1 MSIRSILLS
10 AAILIP
16 SIAFAQTN
24 YSPTY
29 NGVTANTGTFGSASV
44 SGGVTA
50 GSITLSGSGSTGDV
64 SGTSVTAMGGSAAR
78 TQAVRAADVI
88 NVADYGAKCD
98 GSTNDNTAINTALAA
113 GAASSAYTN
122 NRAIRFAWPNGA
134 QQSGCVINSLNLT
147 IFNRGNGANPN
158 PRVELGSASFLCQG
172 AGNICFDAT
181 DARYI
186 DAHDIT
192 IRGDNV
198 STPKICLQVGVKDG
212 VSAAWHD
219 FSRFNCGGYYTFTA
233 FYNVGSEANTYTS
246 AYFTNAYTTAGPIQS
261 LGTITGGSGGADG
274 TYNAVALT
282 GGSGSGA
289 TANITV
295 SGGAVTAVVLTY
307 EGQIYRTGDVL
318 SASSASIGGVT
329 GFSVPVTMAQPY
341 SGVIDGANHWRAS
354 SAFVPIT
361 IPVDTFSSLTLNT
374 FVGGSFRGGAGLWT
388 SGAGGLRFVNNYV
401 LSSGVACI
409 TLHDS
414 GISKWGH
421 NFETNCEGTAQSTF
435 RFSGTNS
442 SPIYTDFRWRGYSQ
456 VPGGTFLTDSHIN
469 SVTMNGVDLD
479 AQSITTVAPM
489 FDAARK
495 YSLSG
500 QVTVHSAPI
509 WNAPQA
515 FQGRLTIGGNTTP
528 PGLGPCDILSGA
540 VGCWSAA
547 RQIVRGYTGP
557 LIRIQRASDSAQTE
571 IYANAFGDLDRAVAG
586 SFCYATTCSVS
597 ALFDQTGNN
606 NHFTQTTA
614 ASQPTLNLS
623 SASLGGRQTMTWAT
637 AAAMQANASATLNDL
652 WATGGY
658 LSTVVIQSSNALPNR
673 LLAKISGSGASNPGV
688 GWDIRANPS
697 GANPFTFTI
706 GATTSNGVWTT
717 SSALSNAAHVYD
729 FQYSAASLSNNPTV
743 EVDGTSVSV
752 AATAPVGTISSD
764 SSQVLFLG
772 NNQLTAGT
780 RGFIGSISELV
791 MWKTTPTATQLE
803 AIRRNQAA
811 YYGVAGVY

>member
-1 MSIRSILLS
+1 MRRLAPVVAAALAWS
-10 AAILIP
+10 AGDAR
-16 SIAFAQTN
+16 
-24 YSPTY
+24 
-29 NGVTANTGTFGSASV
+29 
-44 SGGVTA
+44 
-50 GSITLSGSGSTGDV
+50 GDV
-64 SGTSVTAMGGSAAR
+64 LPPYLFGAGDASEMSVTATGGSAAR
-78 TQAVRAADVI
+78 TNAARAADVI

-98 GSTNDNTAINTALAA
+98 GSTNDNAAINAALAA
-113 GAASSAYTN
+113 GAASGAYQN

-147 IFNRGNGANPN
+147 IFNKGNGANPN

-172 AGNICFDAT
+172 AGNVCLDAI
-181 DARYI
+181 DAKYI

-192 IRGDNV
+192 IRGD
-198 STPKICLQVGVKDG
+198 SALTPKICLQIGVKDG
-212 VSAAWHD
+212 ISAAWHD
-219 FSRFNCGGYYTFTA
+219 FSRFNCGGYWTFTA
-233 FYNVGSEANTYTS
+233 LYNVGSEAVTFTS
-246 AYFTNAYTTAGPIQS
+246 AYFTNAWTTSGPIQT
-261 LGTITGGSGGADG
+261 LGTITGGSGGSDG
-274 TYNAVALT
+274 TYTGVALT

-318 SASSASIGGVT
+318 SAASGSIGGVS
-329 GFSVPVTMAQPY
+329 GFSVPVSLALPY

-361 IPVDTFSSLTLNT
+361 IPVDTFTSTTLNT
-374 FVGGSFRGGAGLWT
+374 VVGGSFRSGLWT
-388 SGAGGLRFVNNYV
+388 SGAGGLRLVNTYV
-401 LSSGVACI
+401 YSAGAACI

-421 NFETNCEGTAQSTF
+421 NFEVNCEGTAASTF
-435 RFSGTNS
+435 RFSGTNT

-456 VPGGTFLTDSHIN
+456 VPGNTFAADSNIN
-469 SVTMNGVDLD
+469 SVTLNGADIN

-500 QVTVHSAPI
+500 QVTVHSASI
-509 WNAPQA
+509 WNAPQN
-515 FQGRLTIGGNTTP
+515 FQGRLTISGNTTP

-557 LIRIQRASDSAQTE
+557 LIRVQRASDSAQTD
-571 IYANAFGDLDRAVAG
+571 IYPNAFGDLDRAVVG
-586 SFCYATTCSVS
+586 SFCYSTTCGVSV
-597 ALFDQTGNN
+597 LFDQSGNN
-606 NHFTQTTA
+606 NNFTQTTA

-623 SASLGGRQTMTWAT
+623 SVSLGGRHTMTWAT
-637 AAAMQANASATLNDL
+637 AAAMQANPSASINDI

-658 LSTVVIQSSNALPNR
+658 VSTVVIQSSNALPNR
-673 LLAKISGSGASNPGV
+673 LLAKISGSGSANPGV
-688 GWDIRANPS
+688 GWDIRTNPS
-697 GANPFTFTI
+697 SANPFTFNL

-717 SSALSNAAHVYD
+717 SASLTNAAHVYD
-729 FQYSAASLSNNPTV
+729 FQYSAASLSNNPTI
-743 EVDGTSVSV
+743 EVDGLGVPV
-752 AATAPVGTISSD
+752 AATAPAGTISSD
-764 SSQVLFLG
+764 SGQTLFLG

-780 RGFIGSISELV
+780 RGFIGSISEVV
-791 MWKTTPTATQLE
+791 MWKTTPTAAQLE